1 MQVRLLNDTIANLH
15 QKYLFENKSKI
26 SYSLFA
32 RLKPFWVIQA
42 SEKDRQTCLC
52 KVHENPLMKLN
63 KLNFEKAIE
72 HRDLRK
78 LIKDITCNDR
88 QKSCMYRTCDRC
100 KDNKIKT
107 CTDNANINSGKI
119 VTWKVWKSR
128 RIERKDPK
136 NDTGI
141 SKTNITVREP
151 ETGTIS
157 TLVDELQTDIERLAR
172 HEFNIAH
179 QYITLKKLKET
190 CKDDELIMHVDF
202 SENYQSKLTEEI
214 QSMHFGGS
222 KRQISIHTGVAYVH
236 NKTISFATISDT
248 LSHAPPA
255 IWAHLQPIIL
265 NLKDTYPRLK
275 KLHMISD
282 GPTTQYRCKTI
293 FICLQQNSLTLASRK
308 AGHGKGAPDG
318 VGAALKR
325 NADALVN
332 THNRDV
338 ICAADLVDAAKKYHS
353 CSRSERKRC
362 NITRANHSVSC
373 QPSSTNYEATPITCK
388 EKGVVSSRV
397 LSCFC
402 SENCSCY
409 DPVTTRF
416 DVNMHESS
424 MTEGTTVSMLPE
436 SVSNKDSVLVVP
448 MSLDESLIDRFCV
461 VDYDGRPYPGKIVDV
476 DDNNIEVS
484 AMHCI
489 GDNIFFWPL
498 TPDVIWYEGVKVV
511 TLLNNEPSLV
521 TTRHRAIDKTV
532 WEAI

>member
-1 MQVRLLNDTIANLH
+1 M
-15 QKYLFENKSKI
+15 E
-26 SYSLFA
+26 
-32 RLKPFWVIQA
+32 
-42 SEKDRQTCLC
+42 
-52 KVHENPLMKLN
+52 
-63 KLNFEKAIE
+63 
-72 HRDLRK
+72 
-78 LIKDITCNDR
+78 
-88 QKSCMYRTCDRC
+88 
-100 KDNKIKT
+100 
-107 CTDNANINSGKI
+107 
-119 VTWKVWKSR
+119 
-128 RIERKDPK
+128 
-136 NDTGI
+136 
-141 SKTNITVREP
+141 
-151 ETGTIS
+151 
-157 TLVDELQTDIERLAR
+157 
-172 HEFNIAH
+172 
-179 QYITLKKLKET
+179 
-190 CKDDELIMHVDF
+190 
-202 SENYQSKLTEEI
+202 
-214 QSMHFGGS
+214 
-222 KRQISIHTGVAYVH
+222 
-236 NKTISFATISDT
+236 
-248 LSHAPPA
+248 
-255 IWAHLQPIIL
+255 
-265 NLKDTYPRLK
+265 
-275 KLHMISD
+275 
-282 GPTTQYRCKTI
+282 
-293 FICLQQNSLTLASRK
+293 

-332 THNRDV
+332 THDRDV

-373 QPSSTNYEATPITCK
+373 QPSSTNYEATPHYLQR
-388 EKGVVSSRV
+388 ER
-397 LSCFC
+397 SCIIQGPELFLFR
-402 SENCSCY
+402 ELSCY

-448 MSLDESLIDRFCV
+448 VSLDESLIDRFCV

-532 WEAI
+532 WEAIVKKMEL